1 MAENKKGEESEAQ
14 TVVAEATPTP
24 KKKFDFKSLN
34 TLAVVSLAAGI
45 SGVGALIAVITG
57 PISLALIAVIT
68 GHISLAQ
75 LRDSGEKGKALAITG
90 TVLGYLH
97 LVGWIIFTILAVVSS
112 ALFYSGFM
120 GLQPGGPE
128 FFEFRRGFDG
138 MHMRHDG

>member
-1 MAENKKGEESEAQ
+1 MAEKNKGEESEAQ

-57 PISLALIAVIT
+57 
-68 GHISLAQ
+68 HISLAQ
-75 LRDSGEKGKALAITG
+75 LRDSGEKGKALAATG

>member
-1 MAENKKGEESEAQ
+1 
-14 TVVAEATPTP
+14 VAEATPTP
-24 KKKFDFKSLN
+24 KKKFDFTSLN

-57 PISLALIAVIT
+57 
-68 GHISLAQ
+68 HISLAQ
-75 LRDSGEKGKALAITG
+75 IRKSGESGKALAITG

-97 LVGWIIFTILAVVSS
+97 LVGWIIFTILAVASS

-128 FFEFRRGFDG
+128 FMEFRRGFDG
-138 MHMRHDG
+138 MHMWHDR

>member
-57 PISLALIAVIT
+57 
-68 GHISLAQ
+68 HISLAQ
-75 LRDSGEKGKALAITG
+75 LRDSGEKGKALAVTG

-128 FFEFRRGFDG
+128 FFEFRNGFDG

>member
-45 SGVGALIAVITG
+45 SGVG
-57 PISLALIAVIT
+57 ALIAVIT

-128 FFEFRRGFDG
+128 FFEFRNGFDG